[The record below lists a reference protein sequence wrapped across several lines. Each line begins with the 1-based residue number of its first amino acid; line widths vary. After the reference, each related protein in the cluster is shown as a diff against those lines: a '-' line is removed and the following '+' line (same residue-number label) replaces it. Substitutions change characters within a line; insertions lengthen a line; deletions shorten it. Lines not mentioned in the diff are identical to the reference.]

1 MGNWEAKIYVNGKMR
16 SSLKVSNS
24 TALSEIRNS
33 INLGNNEDELHFIS
47 RKGGFIGNEENFTAK
62 DVYKDDEGGG
72 YKINLMDREYFEAY
86 SNAEKDEMVNL
97 YFNMFP
103 DKAIKYEENMTLERV
118 RELGEYLNDTFFL
131 SKQNIKVDNLDDIKA
146 KDIIKITPRG
156 RRIDLVDSNY
166 YKKFQVI
173 EHLKELEKSNNFDW
187 LEQTVFFGKV
197 RDLCGEEV
205 TTALIDELFEKRRN
219 GDNIKNKEYI
229 KKFID
234 LLIEDNKNN
243 KNSLFDST
251 RIHYNF

>member
-16 SSLKVSNS
+16 SSLKVDNS

-33 INLGNNEDELHFIS
+33 MDLGDNDDELHFIS
-47 RKGGFIGNEENFTAK
+47 RKSWFIENEEKFTAK
-62 DVYKDDEGGG
+62 DVYKDDEDGG

-86 SNAEKDEMVNL
+86 LNAENDKMVNL

-118 RELGEYLNDTFFL
+118 RELGDYYLNDTFFL
-131 SKQNIKVDNLDDIKA
+131 SKQNIKVDNLGDIKA

-173 EHLKELEKSNNFDW
+173 EHLKELEKYNDLDW
-187 LEQTVFFGKV
+187 LEQTIFFGKV

-205 TTALIDELFEKRRN
+205 TTALIDELYEKRRN

-229 KKFID
+229 KKFIN

-243 KNSLFDST
+243 FLDST
-251 RIHYNF
+251 RIHF